1 VNIADPTPCHG
12 KSWLFDAT
20 DARSHAE
27 ARALCAECPVID
39 ACRKNLRETQRTQLI
54 AGPNGGPEGTWAGI
68 LIRAKGM
75 VA

>member
-1 VNIADPTPCHG
+1 MNTDDPTPCFG
-12 KSWLFDAT
+12 RSALFDAT
-20 DARSHAE
+20 DARSHEA

>member
-1 VNIADPTPCHG
+1 MIHDDPTPCFG
-12 KSWLFDAT
+12 RSALFDAT
-20 DARSHAE
+20 DARSHQA